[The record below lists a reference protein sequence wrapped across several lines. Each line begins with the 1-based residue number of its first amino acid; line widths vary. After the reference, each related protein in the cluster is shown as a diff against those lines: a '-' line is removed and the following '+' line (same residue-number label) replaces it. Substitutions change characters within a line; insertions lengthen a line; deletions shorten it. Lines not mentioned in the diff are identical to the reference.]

1 MKNIPVFATEFGVG
15 SLILKD
21 VPYTQI
27 AYVRIESASSPQEF
41 VNECVSFCR
50 AAGADN
56 IYATGHE
63 ILLGYPHHTSILRM
77 ACPRDRIDETDAAV
91 FPVTE
96 KTLDRW
102 LEIYRDKMRHIP
114 NAAYMTQAD
123 ADAMLKRGDGYF
135 IHRDGDLLGIGIA
148 AGETVELVTSL
159 KPGAGKD
166 VVRALNHA
174 LFGEQMILE
183 VASTNEKAIR
193 LYESLGFVITT
204 ELSKWYKI
212 F

>member
-15 SLILKD
+15 SLIIKD
-21 VPYTQI
+21 IPYTQT

-41 VNECVSFCR
+41 VDECISFCR
-50 AAGADN
+50 AVGAKSV
-56 IYATGHE
+56 YATGHE
-63 ILLGYPHHTSILRM
+63 ILLNYPHHTAIIRM
-77 ACPRDRIDETDAAV
+77 TCSRDNIDDTDAAI
-91 FPVTE
+91 FPVTK

-102 LEIYRDKMRHIP
+102 LEIYRDKMRDVP

-135 IHRDGDLLGIGIA
+135 IHRDGNLMGIGIGS
-148 AGETVELVTSL
+148 GETIDLVASV

-166 VVRALNHA
+166 IVRALNHA
-174 LFGEQMILE
+174 LFGEQIVLE
-183 VASTNEKAIR
+183 VASANEKAIR
-193 LYESLGFVITT
+193 LYEGLGFIKAA
-204 ELSKWYKI
+204 ELSNWHKI